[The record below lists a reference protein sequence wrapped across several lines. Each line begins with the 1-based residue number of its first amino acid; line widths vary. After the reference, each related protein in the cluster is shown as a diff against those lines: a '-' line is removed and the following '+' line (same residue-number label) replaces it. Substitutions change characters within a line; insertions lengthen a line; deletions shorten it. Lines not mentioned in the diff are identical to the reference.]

1 MENLKDIHIG
11 TLIDQRV
18 KEQNVDIVRVCNFLK
33 ATEEEI
39 VEMYSMK
46 SLDAEILLKWCK
58 LLEYDF
64 FRLYSSHL
72 ILFAPVASL
81 NKKKEKSKLPQFR
94 KSLYTKE
101 IIDYM
106 LELIESKQK
115 TPLEIIDQ
123 YGIPKTTLHKWLSKY
138 KP

>member
-11 TLIDQRV
+11 TLVDQRV
-18 KEQNVDIVRVCNFLK
+18 KEQNVDIARICNFLK

-39 VEMYSMK
+39 IEMYSMK

-72 ILFAPVASL
+72 ILFAPVAGL
-81 NKKKEKSKLPQFR
+81 NKKKEKSTLPQFR

-101 IIDYM
+101 IIDYI

-115 TPLEIIDQ
+115 TPLEIIEQ
-123 YGIPKTTLHKWLSKY
+123 YRIPKTTLHKWLSKY